1 MRLASTLDEASQL
14 LSSFLAGR
22 SLMCVSAGLLQ
33 GLVPFHF
40 TTLDPAL
47 LPPGISPTPPPKMP
61 HTLSPKGI
69 GSCYSLCL
77 PHFVP
82 VQLLCILQNP
92 VEIPPPSMKFSPSGS
107 WLLPSL
113 WSGCT
118 LCLPLLMHYLLRL
131 VSDPRWHTLL
141 PPCDPLPGT
150 VNICQVRE

>member
-1 MRLASTLDEASQL
+1 
-14 LSSFLAGR
+14 
-22 SLMCVSAGLLQ
+22 MCVSAGLLQ

-77 PHFVP
+77 PHFVS

-92 VEIPPPSMKFSPSGS
+92 VEIPPPFYEIFPIRQLAAAFSLVWLHSVPSS
-107 WLLPSL
+107 TDALFAQT
-113 WSGCT
+113 C
-118 LCLPLLMHYLLRL
+118 
-131 VSDPRWHTLL
+131 V
-141 PPCDPLPGT
+141 
-150 VNICQVRE
+150 